1 MNLARLSLSVAG
13 VIALAVVV
21 LAAAAAWLLL
31 TSPVT
36 VAEAVSEGDI
46 TPFVRDLAAVLL
58 SALEGLLRYL

>member
-13 VIALAVVV
+13 VIALAVLV

-46 TPFVRDLAAVLL
+46 TPFVRDLAVVLL
-58 SALEGLLRYL
+58 NALEGLLRYL